1 MSKLSKIIVVTIN
14 YDNLDDLI
22 KTLDSVDNQT
32 VKPKKHIIV
41 TRKLNSKKLKI
52 LKKKLQ
58 KIYSG

>member
-1 MSKLSKIIVVTIN
+1 MNKLSKIIVVTIN

-41 TRKLNSKKLKI
+41 TRKLNYHKLKI
-52 LKKKLQ
+52 LKKNTENL
-58 KIYSG
+58 